1 MFTGIVESTG
11 TIACVKRRS
20 GFFTLGIKCSFFDR
34 LSLGESV
41 AVNGVCLTVSELSGG
56 TFFAT

>member
-11 TIACVKRRS
+11 TIACVKRSS

-41 AVNGVCLTVSELSGG
+41 AVNGV
-56 TFFAT
+56 